1 MRKTFFLIICF
12 VIHWNFSLI
21 AQENITLQLKGIQ
34 QTSDLN
40 LFTHFILE
48 NKEQIKSYIPINYR
62 ADKYNYKLRL
72 KVPLSSFLSFLSKPK
87 QNFSLLVLLNSEN
100 QLEVTFNPTDFVS
113 SNYPIPFENIDL
125 EVEIRNAL
133 ETTQD
138 YFIWYPQ
145 FQEKESNNNL
155 LTYNPISAN
164 NKIFAT
170 LNGKGDK
177 DFYSIDTTNQKKWN
191 LEIIILN
198 KSNLKP
204 ILRLFDKNANLI
216 QQISLDT
223 VKKRLV
229 FNFSLPKKD
238 NLCLIE
244 IADDTGVG
252 IPFLNK
258 IVNANYIFS
267 VF

>member
-1 MRKTFFLIICF
+1 MIRIFFLIVCF
-12 VIHWNFSLI
+12 VINLNFSLV
-21 AQENITLQLKGIQ
+21 AQEKITLQLKGIQ
-34 QTSDLN
+34 QSSDLN

-48 NKEQIKSYIPINYR
+48 NKEQIKSYIPTRYLAN
-62 ADKYNYKLRL
+62 KYTYKLQLQLTTR
-72 KVPLSSFLSFLSKPK
+72 SFLNFLSKPQ
-87 QNFSLLVLLNSEN
+87 QNFSLLVLLNSKN
-100 QLEVTFNPTDFVS
+100 QLEVTFYPKDYFS

-125 EVEIRNAL
+125 EIEIRNAI
-133 ETTQD
+133 ESTQD

-155 LTYNPISAN
+155 LTYNPINAN
-164 NKIFAT
+164 SKIFAT
-170 LNGKGDK
+170 LNGRRDK

>member
-72 KVPLSSFLSFLSKPK
+72 KLPISSFLSFLSKPK

-164 NKIFAT
+164 NKIFA
-170 LNGKGDK
+170 
-177 DFYSIDTTNQKKWN
+177 
-191 LEIIILN
+191 
-198 KSNLKP
+198 
-204 ILRLFDKNANLI
+204 
-216 QQISLDT
+216 ISH
-223 VKKRLV
+223 
-229 FNFSLPKKD
+229 
-238 NLCLIE
+238 
-244 IADDTGVG
+244 
-252 IPFLNK
+252 
-258 IVNANYIFS
+258 
-267 VF
+267 